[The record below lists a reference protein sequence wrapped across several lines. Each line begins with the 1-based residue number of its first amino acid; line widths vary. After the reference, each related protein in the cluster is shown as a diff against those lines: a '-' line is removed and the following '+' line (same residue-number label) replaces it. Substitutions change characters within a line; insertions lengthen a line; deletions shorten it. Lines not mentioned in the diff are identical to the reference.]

1 MPTPKLRFKDENGQA
16 FPEWIK
22 VPFTNIADVRD
33 GTHDSP
39 KYHKYGFPLITSKN
53 LSSSGKIDFSNVNFI
68 SENDYLNINKR
79 SKVDIGDIIFGLIG
93 TIGRPAIVQQ
103 EGFAIKNVA
112 LIKPNVDLVNN
123 KFLYQLISSDTFNKL
138 LEFLRS
144 GGTQKFVS
152 LGLLREM
159 NFFLPELEEQ
169 HKIAE
174 FLSAVDE
181 KVEVL
186 EKKLEA
192 LNSLKKGFM
201 QKIFSQELRFKDDS
215 GCNFNEPW
223 IGKKLNELV
232 SFKKGKILSKS
243 HLSDNGVPCV
253 LYGQLYTSYKEVIST
268 VVSKT
273 DYNSKGLVYS
283 SGGEVLMPCSGETA
297 EDISRASYLPLS
309 GVALGG
315 DLHILYPSKE
325 ISGNI
330 LSYILNT
337 VCKRHIARIA
347 QGKTVVHTSSDSLG
361 KIEIFFPKNLEEQR
375 KIAEFLSAFDEK
387 IEAVKRQVEAM
398 KQVKKGLLQQMFV

>member
-1 MPTPKLRFKDENGQA
+1 MPTPKLRFKDENGQE

-22 VPFTNIADVRD
+22 VPFTSIADVRD

-123 KFLYQLISSDTFNKL
+123 KFLYQLISSDSFNKL

-144 GGTQKFVS
+144 GGNQKFVS

-159 NFFLPELEEQ
+159 NFYLPELEEQ

-174 FLSAVDE
+174 FLSTVDE

-268 VVSKT
+268 VISKT

-361 KIEIFFPKNLEEQR
+361 KIEIFFPKNLEEQH

-387 IEAVKRQVEAM
+387 IEAVKRQIEAM

>member
-1 MPTPKLRFKDENGQA
+1 MPTLKLRFKDENGQE

-22 VPFTNIADVRD
+22 VPFTSIADVRD

-123 KFLYQLISSDTFNKL
+123 KFLYQLISSDSFNKL

-144 GGTQKFVS
+144 GGNQKFVS

-159 NFFLPELEEQ
+159 NFYLPELEEQ

-174 FLSAVDE
+174 FLSTVDE
-181 KVEVL
+181 KVEAL
-186 EKKLEA
+186 ETKLEA

-215 GCNFNEPW
+215 GQDYPPFRDTT
-223 IGKKLNELV
+223 IGEEGYFYYGKSAPKWSLTDDATTPCVRYGELYTTHKYQV
-232 SFKKGKILSKS
+232 KEIHSFTNIPVENLKLSK
-243 HLSDNGVPCV
+243 
-253 LYGQLYTSYKEVIST
+253 
-268 VVSKT
+268 
-273 DYNSKGLVYS
+273 
-283 SGGEVLMPCSGETA
+283 GGEVLIPRVGEEPLDFCKCAYLPFANVAIGEMISVYNTNHNPLFISYMFNA
-297 EDISRASYLPLS
+297 TMKKEFAKRVEGGNVSNLYYYYLEDI
-309 GVALGG
+309 
-315 DLHILYPSKE
+315 K
-325 ISGNI
+325 IS
-330 LSYILNT
+330 
-337 VCKRHIARIA
+337 VPC
-347 QGKTVVHTSSDSLG
+347 
-361 KIEIFFPKNLEEQR
+361 LEEQR